1 VNATATAKTK
11 KPEKPTQVIQLENG
25 KKALLY
31 IYHTEQTIFRKQK
44 VNGVTL
50 RDGAGNPVLYSM
62 TVPGT
67 SLKISLENKGNEVKG
82 IITSRSC
89 CKPPDNF
96 CRKLG
101 TRIALQNA
109 FRKDANKE
117 ILTKE
122 DRRTIMSTLF
132 SELDCKKKA
141 KKNTSAKPND
151 SSIPEVPSPGKT
163 KRPII
168 VKKDSSS
175 KKFSNVGVV
184 TPNVKT
190 NIKKDG

>member
-1 VNATATAKTK
+1 MNATATVNAKPK
-11 KPEKPTQVIQLENG
+11 KPTQVVQLENG

-31 IYHTEQTIFRKQK
+31 IYHTGQTIYRKQK

-50 RDGAGNPVLYSM
+50 KDGAGKPVLYSM

-67 SLKISLENKGNEVKG
+67 SLKISIENSRNELNGV
-82 IITSRSC
+82 ITSRSC

-109 FRKDANKE
+109 FRKDASKE

-132 SELDCKKKA
+132 PELDYKKKA
-141 KKNTSAKPND
+141 KKNTSVQSSD
-151 SSIPEVPSPGKT
+151 SSIPEVSSPGKT

-168 VKKDSSS
+168 VKKDNGS

-190 NIKKDG
+190 NTKKDG